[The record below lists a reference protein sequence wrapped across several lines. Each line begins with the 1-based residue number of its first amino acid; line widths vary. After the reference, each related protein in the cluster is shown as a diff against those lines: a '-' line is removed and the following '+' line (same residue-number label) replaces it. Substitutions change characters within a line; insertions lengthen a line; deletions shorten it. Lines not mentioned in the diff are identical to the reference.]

1 MGMFNDLFK
10 AAVPALALTLGV
22 NASAAPVRGN
32 AASEPFRYARTVTP
46 DFLKKNSQTSG
57 LMRAPEATPL
67 KGNNDFG
74 YLEGPDGSVWYY
86 TADYDVEKRPVEG
99 AYEGYYET
107 VIKGYKFTIYDS
119 RMLPVGTVKDVVTLE
134 EDEVRLAQ
142 VMPDISVT
150 QKFFNVDD
158 KYEIVVSLACNRD
171 YSTGVYPVNVYH
183 SKIYSLGG
191 QKDENGNDIAID
203 NIDGYIVAD
212 VNTSTD
218 SWSENH
224 YITFLTETIDM
235 DLDDYLE
242 MLASNKYILSIYQ
255 KAGYNSGA
263 RKIGTLEMPLQQMP
277 GDQMSSPFMLNVAH
291 DGVAY
296 FALSMYKK
304 PFFVDPVG
312 DNDSMTKDNALEI
325 TLYKA
330 TYSGL
335 EQVSKT
341 EIPLVPLD
349 GYLYTF
355 LGMGDFRYSE
365 DLDFG
370 HFDGNPSAPCYTI
383 TTKGFSTV
391 TDTHYHSTAVYNVE
405 GEKVISYPE
414 GMEDF
419 VILSDIPGEEPQVMF
434 TRLTGDSYSFH
445 FVNAYTGDEI
455 MELPQVFEGYH
466 LMALVDRAQA
476 HGGYKWAFST
486 LDAYDGGDG
495 NNYETVVW
503 VNTDGTLD
511 RVDNINLGQ
520 NVAYAIVNIDGK
532 ALTPYLYNTDK
543 AVEYMVL
550 VKRLVGNGSETR
562 EELLI
567 VSPEKNLLTITPDAT
582 KGVLSNI
589 ALLNDDVYPTLG
601 VTFYNYDT
609 SSVHFDGYA
618 LPLEKFTG
626 GDGSAESPYV
636 INTVGDLQQIGSYP
650 SAHYVLGDDIDAS
663 GFILNPVCK
672 EFSGTLDGKGHSI
685 SNLTVSSN
693 TTVVALFST
702 MRSNAAVKN
711 LTFHNAVIS
720 INPKN
725 SFAALLTQDLSNN
738 STLDNVHVYGLSTFS
753 ETKDVDPD
761 FGGLCVRATLGSVI
775 SNSSIHN
782 AVINLPSSQV
792 GGLVGTMFTG
802 SKVLAS
808 AFGGTINGGMTLGG
822 IVGSTSTGDEVISD
836 CHVDA
841 AITGRSIIG
850 GIAGSNSRATITRC
864 YVEGTLAANGPGW
877 SGPCVGGI
885 AGSLDPDYSDTPA
898 MTAAEGETGSE
909 PEVKPVISNNYVAL
923 ESITGFEVTAEEE
936 FANQYATI
944 HRIVGK
950 SAINTEG
957 TVEYDM
963 SKTDWWNYPIIIPAE
978 PEAALANNYAA
989 ESLEICNAAFENAAN
1004 SVEGASVS
1012 EDKLGHEFFAG
1023 LGFEF
1028 GTTTE
1033 KPWNE
1038 LNEWDPAL
1046 YFEQTAFFL
1055 PDEINVTAGD
1065 VFNATLVFVSR
1076 EPLDFETV
1084 IDGFT
1089 CDSSDESVAVMTGN
1103 ATFTANRL
1111 TIEFSCEAAGQAVV
1125 TAGSLGSMARLT
1137 VNASQSGIADVTAP
1151 AGPAITFDGSRVN
1164 APACYIAVYTVGGA
1178 AVAQGTDSVNV
1189 ESLAPG
1195 IYIATATDGNSF
1207 TSSIK
1212 VAVY

>member
-1 MGMFNDLFK
+1 MGKFNHFFK
-10 AAVPALALTLGV
+10 VALPAAALTLSLS
-22 NASAAPVRGN
+22 ASAAPARGK
-32 AASEPFRYARTVTP
+32 AATEAFRYARTISPELFKATAP
-46 DFLKKNSQTSG
+46 ASAM
-57 LMRAPEATPL
+57 MRAPEATPL

-86 TADYDVEKRPVEG
+86 TADYDIEKHAVEG

-107 VIKGYKFTIYDS
+107 IIKGYSFTIYDS
-119 RMLPVGTVKDVVTLE
+119 HMKAVGTVKDVVTLA

-183 SKIYSLGG
+183 SKVYSIGG
-191 QKDENGNDIAID
+191 QKDANGNDVAID

-218 SWSENH
+218 AWSENH

-263 RKIGTLEMPLQQMP
+263 KKIGTIEMPLQQLP

-291 DGVAY
+291 EGQAY
-296 FALSMYKK
+296 FAVSKYKK

-312 DNDSMTKDNALEI
+312 DNDSMTADNALEI

-330 TYSGL
+330 AYSGL
-335 EQVSKT
+335 EQISTT

-355 LGMGDFRYSE
+355 LGIGDFRYSE

-370 HFDGNPSAPCYTI
+370 HFDGNSAAPCYTV

-391 TDTHYHSTAVYNVE
+391 TDTHYHSTAVYNTE
-405 GEKVISYPE
+405 GEKIISYPE

-434 TRLTGDSYSFH
+434 TRLNGDNYTFH

-486 LDAYDGGDG
+486 LDAYDVGNG
-495 NNYETVVW
+495 NNYETVIW

-511 RVDNINLGQ
+511 RVDNINLGK

-532 ALTPYLYNTDK
+532 ALTPYLFNTDK

-550 VKRLVGNGSETR
+550 VKRLTGSGSETR

-567 VSPEKNLLTITPDAT
+567 VSPEKTLLTVTPDQS

-601 VTFYNYDT
+601 VSFYNYET
-609 SSVHFDGYA
+609 SGVHFDGYA
-618 LPLEKFTG
+618 LPFEKFAG
-626 GDGSAESPYV
+626 GDGSADSPY
-636 INTVGDLQQIGSYP
+636 ILNTVGDLQQIESNPG
-650 SAHYVLGDDIDAS
+650 ANYVLGADIDAS
-663 GFILNPVCK
+663 GFVLTPVSK
-672 EFSGTLDGKGHSI
+672 EFTGVLDGKGHSI
-685 SNLTVSSN
+685 SDLTINSN
-693 TTVVALFST
+693 STVVAMFSS

-711 LTFHNAVIS
+711 ITFHNAA
-720 INPKN
+720 INIVPKN
-725 SFAALLTQDLSNN
+725 SFAALITHDLSNN
-738 STLDNVHVYGLSTFS
+738 STIDNVHVYGLTTFS

-761 FGGLCVRATLGSVI
+761 FGGLCVRSTLGSVI

-782 AVINLPSSQV
+782 AVIDLPAAQI
-792 GGLVGTMFTG
+792 GGIVGTMFTG
-802 SKVLAS
+802 SKVIAT
-808 AFGGTINGGMTLGG
+808 AFGGKINGSMNLGG
-822 IVGSTSTGDEVISD
+822 IAGSTSTGDELISD

-841 AITGRSIIG
+841 DITGRSIIG

-877 SGPCVGGI
+877 NGPCVGGI
-885 AGSLDPDYSDTPA
+885 TGSLDPDYSDSPSV
-898 MTAAEGETGSE
+898 TAEEGETTTE
-909 PEVKPVISNNYVAL
+909 PTVKPVISNNYVAL
-923 ESITGFEVTAEEE
+923 SSITGFTVTAEEE
-936 FANQYATI
+936 FTNQYATI
-944 HRIVGK
+944 HRIIGK
-950 SAINTEG
+950 SSINTEG

-963 SKTDWWNYPIIIPAE
+963 TKPDWWNYPTIIPAA
-978 PEAALANNYAA
+978 PEAAIANNYAA
-989 ESLEICNAAFENAAN
+989 ESLEVCNADFENASN
-1004 SVEGASVS
+1004 SVEGASVP

-1055 PDEINVTAGD
+1055 PDEISVNVGD
-1065 VFNATLVFVSR
+1065 TFNATLVFVSR
-1076 EPLDFETV
+1076 EPLDFATV

-1089 CDSSDESVAVMTGN
+1089 CDSSNEAIAVMTGN
-1103 ATFTANRL
+1103 ASFAANRL
-1111 TIEFSCEAAGQAVV
+1111 TIEFTCEAEGTAVI
-1125 TAGSLGSMARLT
+1125 TAGSLGSLARLT
-1137 VNASQSGIADVTAP
+1137 VNASQSGIADAVAP
-1151 AGPAITFDGSRVN
+1151 AGPAISYDGTNVN
-1164 APACYIAVYTVGGA
+1164 AAACDIVVYSVGGV
-1178 AVAQGTDSVNV
+1178 AVAHGNGSVNV

-1195 IYIATATDGNSF
+1195 IYIATASDNNGF
-1207 TSSIK
+1207 TSSVK
-1212 VAVY
+1212 VAIR